1 MYFWSGIG
9 CKFFTWI
16 YKSFSANSGIA
27 NVLHSCASSSGVH
40 KGRLVRHWLQG
51 LKACSSSSRRRRPQS
66 EPRHSLRPRT
76 TATVY
81 NTYTAEKYS
90 LAQQRNTALQNRE
103 IQCACTLGRQACC
116 TIQSTVVKCSRL
128 AAQQQLGIPEAFVAA
143 PAYCLPA
150 CLPAP
155 PQAAPRLQTSRLH
168 LVELGPVW
176 RSSLLNAVVP
186 VHLWFSPVGGISKI
200 FCAFSFLLFDI
211 EGLLYLWPVV
221 QRFSVEWKCVQ
232 NIL

>member
-1 MYFWSGIG
+1 MFCILLCISGLALAA
-9 CKFFTWI
+9 
-16 YKSFSANSGIA
+16 SFLPGFIKAFPANSGIA

-51 LKACSSSSRRRRPQS
+51 LKACSSSSSRRRRPQS

-143 PAYCLPA
+143 PACLPA
-150 CLPAP
+150 CRLAP
-155 PQAAPRLQTSRLH
+155 PP
-168 LVELGPVW
+168 
-176 RSSLLNAVVP
+176 
-186 VHLWFSPVGGISKI
+186 
-200 FCAFSFLLFDI
+200 
-211 EGLLYLWPVV
+211 
-221 QRFSVEWKCVQ
+221 
-232 NIL
+232 